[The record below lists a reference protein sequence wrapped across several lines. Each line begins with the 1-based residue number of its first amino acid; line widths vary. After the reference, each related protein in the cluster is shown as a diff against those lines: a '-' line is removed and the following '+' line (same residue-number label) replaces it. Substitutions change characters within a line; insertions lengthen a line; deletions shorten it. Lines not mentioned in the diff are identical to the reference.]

1 MKSLLIYYSRYG
13 NTSRVA
19 DVFLDALQKVG
30 EVDTHQLQYLGSH
43 KSIFKR
49 TLCRFFPALLRLAPA
64 PTDLSKYD
72 LLCIGVPVWGGRPSA
87 PVTRYLQLCRNLDKK
102 RVICFFIYVVEP
114 SAKQCFAFVEKI
126 LQKRGRPEVY
136 AAYIPWQQVNSK
148 EFVDK
153 AVSEVVA
160 EVTKS
165 K

>member
-1 MKSLLIYYSRYG
+1 VQSLLIYYSRYG

-19 DVFLDALQKVG
+19 DVFLSVLRG
-30 EVDTHQLQYLGSH
+30 TGGVDTHQLEYLGSH
-43 KSIFKR
+43 KNVLKR
-49 TLCRFFPALLRLAPA
+49 TLCRFFPALVRLAPA

-102 RVICFFIYVVEP
+102 KVICFFIYVVEP
-114 SAKQCFAFVEKI
+114 SAKECFAFVKKI
-126 LQKRGRPEVY
+126 LQKRGRPESF
-136 AAYIPWQQVNSK
+136 AAYIPWQQVSSK
-148 EFVDK
+148 EFVDT

-160 EVTKS
+160 EATKS

>member
-1 MKSLLIYYSRYG
+1 MQSLLIYYSRYG
-13 NTSRVA
+13 NTARVA
-19 DVFLDALQKVG
+19 DVFLNALRGAG
-30 EVDTHQLQYLGSH
+30 EVDTHQLEYLGSH

-49 TLCRFFPALLRLAPA
+49 TLYRFFPVLVRLAPV